1 MFPGAGCSV
10 GQRCG
15 EQMPSCNTIR
25 GMKLEQEQEF
35 LGTELRP
42 SGGDRTRPSLARL
55 SPLHCPLRLPTTA
68 GQADCIEMS
77 EPPSRPP
84 ELQPLNMLS
93 RANLFPCFLME
104 LQRSS
109 TGCVLEAALGGE
121 VLCGSPIFCCK
132 TSGLCSMCNS
142 TVPLPR
148 LQL

>member
-1 MFPGAGCSV
+1 
-10 GQRCG
+10 
-15 EQMPSCNTIR
+15 MPSCNTIR

-109 TGCVLEAALGGE
+109 TGCVLEAALCLLNIRVSDRLGGSFKSLRGRQHKADFSLKGFLLRI
-121 VLCGSPIFCCK
+121 V
-132 TSGLCSMCNS
+132 
-142 TVPLPR
+142 
-148 LQL
+148 